1 MAPALTAPARA
12 ADSPLIETG
21 LLSLKGRRASAR
33 PRLVPRERLVRQ
45 LAEARDV
52 PVALLIAPAGYGKT
66 TLLSEWATRD
76 DRPFAWV
83 TLDEADNDPT
93 TLLSAIALALDAVE
107 PLGWEVFE
115 ALSSKRANA
124 ATVALQRL
132 ARALSARELSC
143 VLALDDV
150 HTVNAPAARQAMIAI
165 GQALLPGSQLVLAG
179 RSDSA
184 LPVGRMRAQGSSLE
198 LTAEQLAMTRSEA
211 AGLMHQAGIEL
222 SPEEVL
228 SLVRRTEG
236 WPAGLHL
243 AALSLRGQ
251 NRNHPHADE
260 FAGDDRFVSEYVR
273 EEFLSGLS
281 ADETEFLIGTSVLE
295 RLSGSVC
302 DAVLEREGSAD
313 MLARLARSNVMLVA
327 LDRSQTSY
335 RYHSLFAD
343 VLRAELR
350 RREPG
355 READLHRRA
364 GEWCER
370 HGDATGAM
378 DHAIAAHDIHRAG
391 RLLWGSALQHGG
403 RGSDEATRGWL
414 GRFTGDELSSSPI
427 LALAAAGSSFAA
439 GDLYEAER
447 WTSLADRAPRDTDVV
462 EAGVAIMRAAIGRD
476 GIARM
481 GSDAAR
487 ARKLLAEDSPW
498 IALCL
503 FLEGVAWHLTG
514 DRTRAQEQL
523 QDAAHRAAVP
533 APMFQALCLAQ
544 LALLAIEEG
553 DTDRAGVLTARAGAQ
568 VERCGLDRCPMT
580 ALVVAVSAAVRA
592 EQGRAEQARSD
603 LRHALELLGEIV
615 DPSPWYEVECRIL
628 LARATLRLNG
638 LTAAREMLAMAAG
651 PLGRTPDAGVLAGW
665 IDETRAEVDLALDS
679 TAESDWSLTTAE
691 LRVLRYLPS
700 HLSFREI
707 AERLFVSPN
716 TVKTHAR
723 GIYRKLGVSCRGS
736 AVDRARDAGLI
747 GVAGGEVEE

>member
-33 PRLVPRERLVRQ
+33 PQLVPRERLVRQ

-83 TLDEADNDPT
+83 TLDEADNDAT

-150 HTVNAPAARQAMIAI
+150 HTVNAPAARQAIIAI

-222 SPEEVL
+222 SPDEVL

-281 ADETEFLIGTSVLE
+281 ADETEFLMGTLGARAPVGLGVRCRARAR
-295 RLSGSVC
+295 RLRGH
-302 DAVLEREGSAD
+302 
-313 MLARLARSNVMLVA
+313 AR
-327 LDRSQTSY
+327 
-335 RYHSLFAD
+335 
-343 VLRAELR
+343 
-350 RREPG
+350 
-355 READLHRRA
+355 
-364 GEWCER
+364 
-370 HGDATGAM
+370 
-378 DHAIAAHDIHRAG
+378 AA
-391 RLLWGSALQHGG
+391 SALQ
-403 RGSDEATRGWL
+403 R
-414 GRFTGDELSSSPI
+414 
-427 LALAAAGSSFAA
+427 
-439 GDLYEAER
+439 
-447 WTSLADRAPRDTDVV
+447 
-462 EAGVAIMRAAIGRD
+462 
-476 GIARM
+476 
-481 GSDAAR
+481 
-487 ARKLLAEDSPW
+487 
-498 IALCL
+498 
-503 FLEGVAWHLTG
+503 
-514 DRTRAQEQL
+514 
-523 QDAAHRAAVP
+523 
-533 APMFQALCLAQ
+533 
-544 LALLAIEEG
+544 
-553 DTDRAGVLTARAGAQ
+553 
-568 VERCGLDRCPMT
+568 
-580 ALVVAVSAAVRA
+580 
-592 EQGRAEQARSD
+592 
-603 LRHALELLGEIV
+603 
-615 DPSPWYEVECRIL
+615 
-628 LARATLRLNG
+628 
-638 LTAAREMLAMAAG
+638 
-651 PLGRTPDAGVLAGW
+651 
-665 IDETRAEVDLALDS
+665 
-679 TAESDWSLTTAE
+679 
-691 LRVLRYLPS
+691 
-700 HLSFREI
+700 
-707 AERLFVSPN
+707 
-716 TVKTHAR
+716 HAR
-723 GIYRKLGVSCRGS
+723 G
-736 AVDRARDAGLI
+736 ARPKPDVLSLPQP
-747 GVAGGEVEE
+747 VR

>member
-1 MAPALTAPARA
+1 MAPALTAPARD

-21 LLSLKGRRASAR
+21 LLSLKGRRASAH

-45 LAEARDV
+45 FAEARDV

-115 ALSSKRANA
+115 ALSSKRADA

-150 HTVNAPAARQAMIAI
+150 HTLKAPAARRSVIAI
-165 GQALLPGSQLVLAG
+165 GQSLLPGSQLVLAG

-243 AALSLRGQ
+243 AALSLRG
-251 NRNHPHADE
+251 RNGNDATADD
-260 FAGDDRFVSEYVR
+260 FSGDDRFVSEYVR

-281 ADETEFLIGTSVLE
+281 AAETEFLTRTSVLE
-295 RLSGSVC
+295 RLSAPLC
-302 DAVLEREGSAD
+302 DAVLERDGSAS

-335 RYHSLFAD
+335 RYHGLFAD
-343 VLRAELR
+343 VLRSELR
-350 RREPG
+350 RREPDH
-355 READLHRRA
+355 EAGLHRRA

-370 HGDATGAM
+370 HGDAAGAI
-378 DHAIAAHDIHRAG
+378 DHAIAAQELQRAG
-391 RLLWGSALQHGG
+391 RLLWGSALQHVG
-403 RGSDEATRGWL
+403 RGSDETVRVRL
-414 GRFTGDELSSSPI
+414 GRFTEDELSSSPI
-427 LALAAAGSSFAA
+427 LALAAAGGSLAA
-439 GDLYEAER
+439 GDLDEAER
-447 WTSLADRAPRDTDVV
+447 WTWLADRAPRDTRLV
-462 EAGVAIMRAAIGRD
+462 EGGVAIMQAAIGRE
-476 GIARM
+476 GVAKM

-487 ARKLLAEDSPW
+487 ARILLDADSPW
-498 IALCL
+498 NPLCL
-503 FLEGVAWHLTG
+503 FYEGVALHLTG
-514 DRTRAQEQL
+514 ERARARERLQE
-523 QDAAHRAAVP
+523 AAHRAVVP

-544 LALLAIEEG
+544 LALLATDEG
-553 DTDRAGVLTARAGAQ
+553 DPDRAGVLAARAVAQ
-568 VERCGLDRCPMT
+568 VGRCGLDRCPMM

-592 EQGRAEQARSD
+592 EQGRADEARQD
-603 LRHALELLGEIV
+603 LRHALELLDEIV
-615 DPSPWYEVECRIL
+615 DPSPWYEVECRIFV
-628 LARATLRLNG
+628 ARATRRVNG
-638 LTAAREMLAMAAG
+638 LTAARELLAMAAG
-651 PLGRTPDAGVLAGW
+651 PLSRTADAGVLTEW
-665 IDETRAEVDLALDS
+665 LEQTQAEIVLALDS
-679 TAESDWSLTTAE
+679 TAEADWSLTTAE

-723 GIYRKLGVSCRGS
+723 GIYRKLGVSCRGA
-736 AVDRARDAGLI
+736 AVDRARDAGLV
-747 GVAGGEVEE
+747 GVAGEEVEE